1 MLGFVRHSSRRLA
14 LSLSTLGCL
23 SLAQACLEADSS
35 PSPLKP
41 RPDQLPPAVE
51 TNDVVLRLASTSL
64 AGLRGE
70 AAGLRIS
77 IYRLVGDARGELVRE
92 AATYVLNDEGGYR
105 LRDLPLETLEFYLE
119 LLDAE
124 GKRLAQGT
132 TRATV
137 EEGRQ
142 NLPLV
147 LLQVDRPVPP
157 SDVKPN
163 PPSDQPVGE
172 PTLAALDLNITFNLV
187 GFPGGELQL
196 PAQTQDV
203 RTILANNKCLNSGCH
218 TSASNAARLNLE
230 TYPYVSGNP
239 ELSSLAKILDRI
251 TQRVTGTPPFE
262 RRLMPPGRAPTVT
275 AEEVITLSAFT
286 DAVKQSPVVVDPK
299 LWIREAQVTI
309 ALDAN
314 SEFRGTLLLKED
326 STYGL
331 GTGPIL
337 KLGTE
342 YPFEIQVKSAE
353 GQQLLETR
361 GILTHTGAVGLKF
374 DVNYVPEASPILP
387 R

>member
-1 MLGFVRHSSRRLA
+1 
-14 LSLSTLGCL
+14 
-23 SLAQACLEADSS
+23 
-35 PSPLKP
+35 
-41 RPDQLPPAVE
+41 
-51 TNDVVLRLASTSL
+51 
-64 AGLRGE
+64 
-70 AAGLRIS
+70 
-77 IYRLVGDARGELVRE
+77 
-92 AATYVLNDEGGYR
+92 
-105 LRDLPLETLEFYLE
+105 
-119 LLDAE
+119 
-124 GKRLAQGT
+124 
-132 TRATV
+132 
-137 EEGRQ
+137 
-142 NLPLV
+142 
-147 LLQVDRPVPP
+147 
-157 SDVKPN
+157 
-163 PPSDQPVGE
+163 
-172 PTLAALDLNITFNLV
+172 
-187 GFPGGELQL
+187 
-196 PAQTQDV
+196 
-203 RTILANNKCLNSGCH
+203 
-218 TSASNAARLNLE
+218 
-230 TYPYVSGNP
+230 VSGNP